1 MIINKSFNLGN
12 SRHSSLFIL
21 LLAFFFCILVVRLS
35 VEKRGSHIRSSN
47 YSPGSDT
54 LLQVPPEPWFNDSV
68 QTEVFAP
75 VGGRANIEC
84 RVTNLGDTAVNM
96 LN

>member
-1 MIINKSFNLGN
+1 M
-12 SRHSSLFIL
+12 
-21 LLAFFFCILVVRLS
+21 
-35 VEKRGSHIRSSN
+35 EKRGSHVRSSN

-75 VGGRANIEC
+75 VGGRASIEC
-84 RVTNLGDTAVNM
+84 RVTNIGDTAVNI
-96 LN
+96 